1 MIHLCV
7 WSNLN
12 SVTFNLWFGH
22 STLSNWS
29 KITRAI
35 ASANQMQNLNPSHVS
50 HSHFS
55 ALQLVRLLL
64 LRDLISLLL
73 YFRFFLFGRCHFFNG
88 FGPSILNQNVLYL
101 SQTRFR
107 NDSKRDGSN
116 NITKTSSEGHVN
128 AYEGCCLRGASDIS
142 PKSNIRHANCW
153 YRNLS
158 FQF

>member
-88 FGPSILNQNVLYL
+88 FGPSMLNQNVLYP

-128 AYEGCCLRGASDIS
+128 AYEGCSLRGHQILV
-142 PKSNIRHANCW
+142 PKATYVMQTVDTGI
-153 YRNLS
+153 
-158 FQF
+158 

>member
-1 MIHLCV
+1 MIPLCV

-22 STLSNWS
+22 STLSNCS

-35 ASANQMQNLNPSHVS
+35 ASANPMQNLNPSHVS

-73 YFRFFLFGRCHFFNG
+73 YFRFFVGCAFVLFIVVLRTRALINV
-88 FGPSILNQNVLYL
+88 SVLYVFFSL
-101 SQTRFR
+101 FCVFCIFAQGFTLKMQLVCGF
-107 NDSKRDGSN
+107 
-116 NITKTSSEGHVN
+116 
-128 AYEGCCLRGASDIS
+128 
-142 PKSNIRHANCW
+142 
-153 YRNLS
+153 
-158 FQF
+158 

>member
-35 ASANQMQNLNPSHVS
+35 ASANQMQNLNPSHVN

-88 FGPSILNQNVLYL
+88 FDPSTLNQNVLYL

-128 AYEGCCLRGASDIS
+128 AYEGSCLRGASDIS
-142 PKSNIRHANCW
+142 PKSNIRHANC
-153 YRNLS
+153 
-158 FQF
+158 

>member
-1 MIHLCV
+1 MCEQ
-7 WSNLN
+7 SNLN
-12 SVTFNLWFGH
+12 SVTFNLWLGH

-88 FGPSILNQNVLYL
+88 FGPSILKQNVLYL

-128 AYEGCCLRGASDIS
+128 AYEGCSLRGASDIS
-142 PKSNIRHANCW
+142 PKSNIRHANC
-153 YRNLS
+153 
-158 FQF
+158 